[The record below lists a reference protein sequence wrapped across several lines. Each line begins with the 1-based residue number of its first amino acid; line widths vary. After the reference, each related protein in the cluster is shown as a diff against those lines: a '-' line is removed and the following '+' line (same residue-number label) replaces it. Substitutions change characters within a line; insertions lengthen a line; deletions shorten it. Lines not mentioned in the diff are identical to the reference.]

1 MAKPVKLNLIVDKS
15 CNRVIFAESDEHFV
29 DILLSF
35 LTLPLGSIIRLTKQ
49 SMGSMNKLLES
60 VETLNSVCFN
70 TEACR
75 SMLLCPLNSVSNL
88 ISSLAM
94 NYDNIN
100 NLFPFYYTCSSSSC
114 SYPRVSFYANAHC
127 SCGGQMNK
135 KLVFV
140 PANAP
145 SSIAYSSVFCNSA
158 FKFSISDDVHVSQSS
173 VEFSIGQLSKLDI
186 KQRNSL
192 ESVSVDVTAGN
203 ILELLKQLLVSNT
216 PFTDVFLGVHNQKAD
231 KVVQVIQQPLLAPSA
246 STGKISMKLYVNKE
260 EDTVLIAEADND
272 FVDLMFGFLTYP
284 MGAVISKLG
293 GQSGI
298 RCMDN
303 LYNSIEALKTAKC
316 FRNNELIGKLLNPKL
331 PSYFKAKNQL
341 INLDEETQIQSYFI
355 CSFAHC
361 QNSSKVGNNPFTCVH
376 YFNVGTAKQQCS
388 RQLNLTDPK
397 CGSNVEHR
405 GGYMKFS
412 RYMITDDLFIRQPSS
427 FIVITDILREA
438 AGKGIHAR
446 NVEIGEQEVCRICL
460 NLYSCID
467 PCPDS

>member
-35 LTLPLGSIIRLTKQ
+35 LTLPLGSILRLTKQ
-49 SMGSMNKLLES
+49 SMGMGSLNILSQS
-60 VETLNSVCFN
+60 VQSLNSDCFS

-75 SMLLCPLNSVSNL
+75 SMLLCPLNSASNL
-88 ISSLAM
+88 VSSLPI

-100 NLFPFYYTCSSSSC
+100 NLFPFCYTCSSSSC
-114 SYPRVSFYANAHC
+114 SYSRVSFYANTHC
-127 SCGGQMNK
+127 PCGGQMNN
-135 KLVFV
+135 KLNFE
-140 PANAP
+140 PADAP
-145 SSIAYSSVFCNSA
+145 SSKEYSSVFCNTA
-158 FKFSISDDVHVSQSS
+158 FKFSISDDLHVSQSS
-173 VEFSIGQLSKLDI
+173 VEFSIGQLSKLDS

-192 ESVSVDVTAGN
+192 ESVSVDFTAEN
-203 ILELLKQLLVSNT
+203 ILELLKQLLVSDT
-216 PFTDVFLGVHNQKAD
+216 PLTDVFQGVHNEKAY
-231 KVVQVIQQPLLAPSA
+231 KIVQVIQQPLLAPSA

-272 FVDLMFGFLTYP
+272 FDDLLFGFFTFP

-331 PSYFKAKNQL
+331 PPYFKAKNQF
-341 INLDEETQIQSYFI
+341 IKLDEEIQTQSYFT
-355 CSFAHC
+355 CSFASC
-361 QNSSKVGNNPFTCVH
+361 QNSSKVGNIPFTCKH
-376 YFNVGTAKQQCS
+376 YIRVIEAYQQRS
-388 RQLNLTDPK
+388 RQLYVTDPK
-397 CGSNVEHR
+397 CGSNVENS

-412 RYMITDDLFIRQPSS
+412 RYMITDLFIRQPSS
-427 FIVITDILREA
+427 FIVITDILSEA
-438 AGKGIHAR
+438 AAKGIHAR
-446 NVEIGEQEVCRICL
+446 NVEIGEQEVCRI
-460 NLYSCID
+460 
-467 PCPDS
+467 